1 MPHLTRRGFS
11 LVELMIALVLLGIV
25 STAVY
30 KVLVNHQRVYQAQTQ
45 RIDLQQN
52 IRAGATILPSEFRVL
67 NASDGDI
74 LAMSTDSIRIRAMR
88 LFAVAC
94 DTPILTLNGPL
105 TGKTVI
111 LRNSMT
117 FGSRM
122 LTINDSLFLYYEGQP
137 GNRGDDGWLR
147 GRVTAVP
154 VPSNCKGPEPLAQA
168 QAGTLLTFDLAAFV
182 APQQN
187 KPGVISMGA
196 PVWGYEIDTYKV
208 YQSTDG
214 MWYIGQRIGTGGT
227 IQPLVGPLIGANGM
241 TLSYYD
247 AAGVVT
253 AVPASVAQI
262 EVTVRGLT
270 AQPVRG
276 ADGIQAR
283 QVDSVITRVSL
294 RNNKRW

>member
-1 MPHLTRRGFS
+1 MSHLGRRGFT
-11 LVELMIALVLLGIV
+11 LVELMIALVLLGLV

-30 KVLVNHQRVYQAQTQ
+30 QVLLNHQRVYQAQTQ

-52 IRAGATILPSEFRVL
+52 IRAAATILPAEFRVL

-74 LAMSTDSIRIRAMR
+74 LSMTADSITIRAMR

-105 TGKTVI
+105 NGKTVT

-117 FGSRM
+117 YGSRM
-122 LTINDSLFLYYEGQP
+122 LTIGDSIFLYYEGVP
-137 GNRGDDGWLR
+137 GNRNDDGWVR

-154 VPSNCKGPEPLAQA
+154 VAANCKGPEPLAQ
-168 QAGTLLTFDLAAFV
+168 GKPGMLLTFDLGAFV

-187 KPGVISMGA
+187 KPGVIPMGA
-196 PVWGYEIDTYKV
+196 PVWGYEIDTYMR
-208 YQSTDG
+208 YLATDG
-214 MWYIGQRIGTGGT
+214 NWYLGQRIGNGT
-227 IQPLVGPLIGANGM
+227 VQPLVGPLLAANGM

-247 AAGVVT
+247 AAGAVT
-253 AVPASVAQI
+253 AVPANVAQI
-262 EVTVRGLT
+262 EIRVRGLT
-270 AQPVRG
+270 AQPVRLV
-276 ADGIQAR
+276 DGTQAR
-283 QVDSVITRVSL
+283 QVDSVVTRVAL